1 MSDSDEKFIAISI
14 NKEIKNLCPDLEPE
28 QQITLANII
37 DNEFNMD
44 VIYKELERHIV
55 GYLDDIGQG
64 FQIIEED
71 LEGISL
77 DKLLYIHHLEI
88 INKERFNNKLTNSDY
103 SLTEEVYNEVKKCH
117 NSSNPEEVI
126 WHGN

>member
-37 DNEFNMD
+37 DNEFNME
-44 VIYKELERHIV
+44 VIYNELERHIV

-64 FQIIEED
+64 FEIIEEE
-71 LEGISL
+71 LE
-77 DKLLYIHHLEI
+77 
-88 INKERFNNKLTNSDY
+88 
-103 SLTEEVYNEVKKCH
+103 EELQDEN
-117 NSSNPEEVI
+117 VI
-126 WHGN
+126 

>member
-1 MSDSDEKFIAISI
+1 MTNSKDKYIKVNI
-14 NKEIKNLCPDLEPE
+14 NEEILNLCHDLEPE

-37 DNEFNMD
+37 DNEFNME

-71 LEGISL
+71 LEEE
-77 DKLLYIHHLEI
+77 LE
-88 INKERFNNKLTNSDY
+88 D
-103 SLTEEVYNEVKKCH
+103 
-117 NSSNPEEVI
+117 
-126 WHGN
+126 

>member
-14 NKEIKNLCPDLEPE
+14 NKEIKNLCPDLEPD

-44 VIYKELERHIV
+44 VIYNELERHIV

-64 FQIIEED
+64 FKIIEEE
-71 LEGISL
+71 LEEE
-77 DKLLYIHHLEI
+77 LE
-88 INKERFNNKLTNSDY
+88 E
-103 SLTEEVYNEVKKCH
+103 
-117 NSSNPEEVI
+117 
-126 WHGN
+126 

>member
-14 NKEIKNLCPDLEPE
+14 NKEIKNLCPDLEPD

-44 VIYKELERHIV
+44 VIYNELERHIV

-64 FQIIEED
+64 FKIIEEE
-71 LEGISL
+71 LEEE
-77 DKLLYIHHLEI
+77 LE
-88 INKERFNNKLTNSDY
+88 D
-103 SLTEEVYNEVKKCH
+103 
-117 NSSNPEEVI
+117 
-126 WHGN
+126 

>member
-1 MSDSDEKFIAISI
+1 MTNSKEKYIKVNI
-14 NKEIKNLCPDLEPE
+14 NEEILNLCPDLEPE

-37 DNEFNMD
+37 DNEFNME

-71 LEGISL
+71 LEEE
-77 DKLLYIHHLEI
+77 LE
-88 INKERFNNKLTNSDY
+88 D
-103 SLTEEVYNEVKKCH
+103 
-117 NSSNPEEVI
+117 
-126 WHGN
+126 

>member
-1 MSDSDEKFIAISI
+1 MTNSNEKYISISI
-14 NKEIKNLCPDLEPE
+14 NKEIKNLCPDLELD

-37 DNEFNMD
+37 DSEFNMD

-71 LEGISL
+71 LEEE
-77 DKLLYIHHLEI
+77 LE
-88 INKERFNNKLTNSDY
+88 E
-103 SLTEEVYNEVKKCH
+103 
-117 NSSNPEEVI
+117 
-126 WHGN
+126 

>member
-37 DNEFNMD
+37 DNEFNME
-44 VIYKELERHIV
+44 VIYNELERHIV

-64 FQIIEED
+64 FEIIEED
-71 LEGISL
+71 LEEE
-77 DKLLYIHHLEI
+77 LE
-88 INKERFNNKLTNSDY
+88 
-103 SLTEEVYNEVKKCH
+103 EEN
-117 NSSNPEEVI
+117 VI
-126 WHGN
+126 